1 MNNNNGFIN
10 GNHQQQQHHSGG
22 DFTPVLLQQ
31 QRRPHSI
38 KSRNRSTGGSC
49 ISAKTVGT
57 ASMTS
62 CSTQETPGT
71 SPNSRYS
78 NAGSGSCLDV
88 ARPTRRRHTTTGL
101 PDQHQQDRTRRM
113 VVDESDEP
121 HTDND
126 DDDDSLHDML
136 DHMIAESSAKWKS
149 SVQTM
154 HTSTKA
160 QLQQMH
166 TQQQQHAASWSNGLD
181 TGLTRGTIT
190 PLSLSRV
197 ASVEDIV
204 RKQQEEIAVLRQ
216 AIQLSTPQ
224 PMQMMT
230 MTPMT
235 TISAASSSQ
244 QLPPQPPITHLSIPL
259 HHQHD
264 DVHDE
269 LTVDLSLHY

>member
-1 MNNNNGFIN
+1 MN
-10 GNHQQQQHHSGG
+10 GNHQQQHHNGGG
-22 DFTPVLLQQ
+22 DFTTTPVLLLQQ

-78 NAGSGSCLDV
+78 NAGSGSCLLDV
-88 ARPTRRRHTTTGL
+88 ASRPTRRRHTTTGL

-126 DDDDSLHDML
+126 DDDDDSLHDML

-160 QLQQMH
+160 QLQQMQS
-166 TQQQQHAASWSNGLD
+166 QQQQHAASWSNGLD

-224 PMQMMT
+224 PMMMT
-230 MTPMT
+230 MTPIT

-259 HHQHD
+259 HHQLD
-264 DVHDE
+264 DMHDE